1 MYRLSVAAAVDAKH
15 PPIGQ
20 HRTKSG
26 ADFFCAAPPRYFSVK
41 IAAFFKHFVSN
52 AHYYAKLACHDRRFH
67 VTIKKKI
74 SGSDIIKLTQLEI
87 NRTAIKEKIVEA
99 ALSVLPIAVIVLLLC
114 LMVTPMRPDLLLCFL
129 IGAVM
134 LVVGMGL
141 FSLGAEQSMTPIGSK
156 IGTALTR
163 TKNMPLILGVSFLL
177 GFAITVAEPDLQ
189 VLAQTVPHIKSS
201 VLLVT
206 VGAGVGLFMTICMLR
221 ILTGASLRWILIVCY
236 TLIFLLAAFTD
247 RDFLCIAFDSGGV
260 TTGPMTVPF
269 ILAMGLGVS
278 KVRSDDRAEADS
290 FGLVALCSIGPILS
304 VLLLGFFSSGG
315 SAVVDISAA
324 SYGDT
329 AEIGRAFLAAIP
341 VYMKEMA
348 VAMLPIVAIFLVF
361 QLALLRLNRRSLA
374 KILIGILYTYVGLVL
389 FLTGVNIG
397 FSALG
402 AELGVAL
409 AGSMSWLLIPLAML
423 LGWFII
429 SAEPAV
435 GVLEKQIEEVSAG
448 AIPGRAIKLS
458 LSVAISLAMG
468 ISMLRVLTGIS
479 ILWFLVPGYALALGL
494 SFFVPDIYTAIAFDS
509 GGVASGPMTA
519 TFMLQFVMGASIAV
533 GGNVL
538 RDAFGVVA
546 MVAMLPL
553 LSIQAVGF
561 IYEFKAKHTS
571 AVETYG
577 DFDIIELWEETG
589 A

>member
-1 MYRLSVAAAVDAKH
+1 M
-15 PPIGQ
+15 
-20 HRTKSG
+20 
-26 ADFFCAAPPRYFSVK
+26 
-41 IAAFFKHFVSN
+41 
-52 AHYYAKLACHDRRFH
+52 RFH
-67 VTIKKKI
+67 VTIRKRKI

-206 VGAGVGLFMTICMLR
+206 VGAGVGSFMAICMLR

-236 TLIFLLAAFTD
+236 TLIFVLAAFTD

-324 SYGDT
+324 SYDSTVG
-329 AEIGRAFLAAIP
+329 IGRAFLAAIP
-341 VYMKEMA
+341 VYMKE
-348 VAMLPIVAIFLVF
+348 MLPIVAIFLVF

-479 ILWFLVPGYALALGL
+479 ILWFLIPGYALALGL